1 MKVKNLLKHYR
12 SKNTTIL
19 FSSHV
24 IEFLNDFVDH
34 CVLLHEGN
42 VIKNMDINEINSLE
56 KFFLDNLPQNILS
69 IND

>member
-42 VIKNMDINEINSLE
+42 VIKNMDIKEINSLE